1 MDIFPLLDGWK
12 RVIINSPLYSGNVI
26 TVNNIYELANFNG
39 TGWLYS
45 VTVVS
50 TDPNMLLRIIVDG
63 TIYESTP
70 HLTSIFNESFEHFTS
85 PAYNISYNNTYI
97 YAIKYYNKDGTA
109 FKNNINISIIPSGSS
124 MQVFEYDVEFVTIT
138 DINAFISSYNNLYS
152 AQISATPPQT
162 PSSPTSP
169 SSGSSANVPSTDICY
184 G

>member
-12 RVIINSPLYSGNVI
+12 KVIVNSPLYSGNVI
-26 TVNNIYELANFNG
+26 TVNNVYELANFNG

-63 TIYESTP
+63 AIYESTP

-138 DINAFISSYNNLYS
+138 DINAFISSYNRLYF
-152 AQISATPPQT
+152 AQA
-162 PSSPTSP
+162 SPTSSQP
-169 SSGSSANVPSTDICY
+169 PSSSGSSANLPSTDICY